1 VVKIETDSI
10 DAMEMQ
16 TEANSSDIT
25 ECSRFCDDI
34 YSAVCLC
41 GVSHIWCSFAFDSYI
56 IH

>member
-1 VVKIETDSI
+1 MVKIETDSI

-41 GVSHIWCSFAFDSYI
+41 GVSHIWCSFAFDSYV